1 MLRTCVLSNKL
12 LALIYT
18 DFMYVHMTVV
28 HIWIESPY
36 IIFVLFLYKIFF
48 FSKKI
53 SKVPN
58 IDSEICILSTS
69 GDVIKRQCY

>member
-36 IIFVLFLYKIFF
+36 IIFVLLLYKIFF
-48 FSKKI
+48 FSKNI

-58 IDSEICILSTS
+58 IDSEIRILSTS

>member
-1 MLRTCVLSNKL
+1 MLRTCVLFNNL

-28 HIWIESPY
+28 HIWIESSY
-36 IIFVLFLYKIFF
+36 IIFVLLLYKVF
-48 FSKKI
+48 FSEKI